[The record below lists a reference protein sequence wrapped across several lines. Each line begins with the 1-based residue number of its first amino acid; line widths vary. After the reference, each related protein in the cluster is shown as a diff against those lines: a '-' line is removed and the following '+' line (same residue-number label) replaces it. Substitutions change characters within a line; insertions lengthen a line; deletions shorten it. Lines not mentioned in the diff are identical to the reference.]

1 MTWDVQKVKAK
12 EYVMTK
18 KIYLGKSR
26 YINNG
31 IDMSHEYLRIS
42 QEDEKAARLLYQ
54 QNLYNQA
61 VYFYIQS
68 MEKYIKGAIC
78 RKIDVTNDY
87 YANKL
92 RMLGHSLDD
101 AIDFFIEIVSGNNEI
116 LKMQITEQLK
126 NGVLRGIRFSTI
138 YNAVRYP
145 FYKSNNYK
153 LTEMS
158 KNDCEQM
165 KEIYDLLKKY
175 INSVNIRI

>member
-1 MTWDVQKVKAK
+1 
-12 EYVMTK
+12 MTK
-18 KIYLGKSR
+18 KCTLGKCR

-31 IDMSHEYLRIS
+31 IDMSGEYLKIA
-42 QEDEKAARLLYQ
+42 QDDEKAARLLYQ

-68 MEKYIKGAIC
+68 MEKYIKSAIC

-92 RMLGHSLDD
+92 RVLGHSLDD

-126 NGVLRGIRFSTI
+126 NSVLRGIRFSTI

-145 FYKSNNYK
+145 FYKSHNYK

-158 KNDCEQM
+158 ENDCEQM
-165 KEIYDLLKKY
+165 REICNLLKNY
-175 INSVNIRI
+175 IDSVNVRI